1 MGPLKLG
8 DTGREIFISAIL
20 PQSLTAFLPHLEV
33 AIFSRQAIYSYISIK
48 DRLLTKVRSG
58 ERPTLKKSY
67 IMLLWKH
74 FLGFL
79 AAKASVYEPFYT
91 LEVSCLAG
99 CDSDLINATQAEAK

>member
-1 MGPLKLG
+1 M
-8 DTGREIFISAIL
+8 
-20 PQSLTAFLPHLEV
+20 
-33 AIFSRQAIYSYISIK
+33 
-48 DRLLTKVRSG
+48 RSG
-58 ERPTLKKSY
+58 ERPTLKESY
-67 IMLLWKH
+67 TMLLWKH